1 MTSPEFVLAVVDSA
15 AWPIAVFMII
25 HILLKASEKRK

>member
-15 AWPIAVFMII
+15 AWPIAVFMIFY
-25 HILLKASEKRK
+25 ILLKAPEKRK